1 MHLRMKHEHRKI
13 ISISITLIVIAV
25 FVVLESALEVQKQ
38 RKRCERCI
46 ELEYAIEQVIDVIRE
61 DQTDY
66 YLDVLCETEEY
77 CNLYDLL
84 NEDCLIPDSTYRRLR
99 TVFPD
104 LPAEQAP
111 QWK

>member
-1 MHLRMKHEHRKI
+1 MYKMYKPRNLMALA
-13 ISISITLIVIAV
+13 ITMIVIALV
-25 FVVLESALEVQKQ
+25 AMFLSAYTVQQQ
-38 RKRCERCI
+38 RKRCKRCI

-66 YLDVLCETEEY
+66 WLDVLCETEEY

-84 NEDCLIPDSTYRRLR
+84 NEDCEIPDSTYRRLR

-104 LPAEQAP
+104 LPAKQAP